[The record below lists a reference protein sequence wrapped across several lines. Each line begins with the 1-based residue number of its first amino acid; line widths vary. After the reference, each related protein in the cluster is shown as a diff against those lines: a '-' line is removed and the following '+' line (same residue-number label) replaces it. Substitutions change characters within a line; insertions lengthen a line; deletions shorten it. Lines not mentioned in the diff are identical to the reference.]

1 MDESTSLKTKETSK
15 DNLKSS
21 IKIETEIKVAA
32 VAAMV
37 VKGIEKSSMET
48 RRNQSQMCQ
57 QLISF
62 SVTKECSL
70 ASEVNVDSLLRLK
83 VERDKMATDQ
93 AQVDNLVGSIRAV
106 LSHNI

>member
-21 IKIETEIKVAA
+21 IKIETEIKV
-32 VAAMV
+32 VAMV

>member
-21 IKIETEIKVAA
+21 IKIETGIK

-37 VKGIEKSSMET
+37 VKGTEKSSMET
-48 RRNQSQMCQ
+48 RRSQSQMCQ
-57 QLISF
+57 QPISF